1 MLLDL
6 QDLKPF
12 RFNKTDAATGQLD
25 LSTENLRILKDNLS
39 EYHSRFASVIEHDEH
54 TRGLHDG
61 FVYWM
66 SKQGIGFDGKV
77 FLFLVRCKAV
87 LRRMLAPVGI
97 RI

>member
-25 LSTENLRILKDNLS
+25 LSKENLRMLKDNLRD
-39 EYHSRFASVIEHDEH
+39 YHSRFASVIEHDEH

-66 SKQGIGFDGKV
+66 RKQGIGFDGKV

-87 LRRMLAPVGI
+87 LRRLLAPVGI